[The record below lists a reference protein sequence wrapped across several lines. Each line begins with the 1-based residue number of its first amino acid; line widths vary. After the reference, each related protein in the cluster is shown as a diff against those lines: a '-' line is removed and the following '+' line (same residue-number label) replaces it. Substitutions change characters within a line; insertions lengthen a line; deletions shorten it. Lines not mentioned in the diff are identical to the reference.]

1 MRSFSS
7 TGLRRFPGR
16 ATLRTSSAATRG
28 VVCTGAFRMK
38 RIDLTNYVATLTGL
52 RKPYQANYFAM
63 YSSVLDGVVTDP
75 VLMQLPMDDHLVH
88 RGDGVFD
95 TCKCVAGAIYNLDAH
110 LVRLEC
116 SAAAIGIRW
125 PGGLSEI
132 RARTLETVCV
142 AARPDCSVRVIL
154 ARGPGG
160 FGVSP
165 YEPPRPA
172 LYIVVYGLGEA
183 FMRLHPEGAT
193 VRRSAI
199 PAKPSEF
206 AGIKNCNYLP
216 NVLMKRESVDWG
228 VDFVLG
234 YDAEGHL
241 TEGPTENAGIVT
253 RAGELAFPR
262 LENIL
267 AGTTMLRMVELAR
280 QRLPFLGLHAI
291 TFRDITEEELLA
303 ASEVLIVG
311 TTLNVVA
318 VRSYEGRAIGDGR
331 PGPVWRELNRMV
343 EADILEN
350 EAMRTPVAIP
360 AG

>member
-1 MRSFSS
+1 
-7 TGLRRFPGR
+7 
-16 ATLRTSSAATRG
+16 
-28 VVCTGAFRMK
+28 MK
-38 RIDLTNYVATLTGL
+38 RIDLSNYVAALTAQ
-52 RKPYQANYFAM
+52 RKSYQARYFAM
-63 YSSVLDGVVTDP
+63 YSSVLEGFVTDP

-95 TCKCVAGAIYNLDAH
+95 TCKCVAGAIYNFDAH
-110 LVRLEC
+110 LIRLER

-125 PGGLSEI
+125 PVGLPEI
-132 RARTLETVCV
+132 RQLTLETVRI
-142 AARPDCSVRVIL
+142 AAQPHCSVRVIL

-165 YEPPRPA
+165 YEPPKPA

-183 FMRLHPEGAT
+183 FMRLHPEGAS

-199 PAKPSEF
+199 PAKSAEF

-234 YDAEGHL
+234 YDAAGHL

-253 RAGELAFPR
+253 RSGELVFPR

-280 QRLPFLGLHAI
+280 QRLPFCGLQAI
-291 TFRDITEEELLA
+291 AFRDVTEEELIA
-303 ASEVLIVG
+303 AAEVLIVG

-318 VRSYEGRAIGDGR
+318 VRSYEGRPIGDGR
-331 PGPVWRELNRMV
+331 PGPVWQELNRMI
-343 EADILEN
+343 ESDILEN
-350 EAMRTPVAIP
+350 SSMRTVV
-360 AG
+360 

>member
-1 MRSFSS
+1 
-7 TGLRRFPGR
+7 
-16 ATLRTSSAATRG
+16 
-28 VVCTGAFRMK
+28 
-38 RIDLTNYVATLTGL
+38 
-52 RKPYQANYFAM
+52 
-63 YSSVLDGVVTDP
+63 
-75 VLMQLPMDDHLVH
+75 
-88 RGDGVFD
+88 
-95 TCKCVAGAIYNLDAH
+95 
-110 LVRLEC
+110 
-116 SAAAIGIRW
+116 
-125 PGGLSEI
+125 
-132 RARTLETVCV
+132 
-142 AARPDCSVRVIL
+142 
-154 ARGPGG
+154 
-160 FGVSP
+160 
-165 YEPPRPA
+165 
-172 LYIVVYGLGEA
+172 
-183 FMRLHPEGAT
+183 

-206 AGIKNCNYLP
+206 AEIKNCNYLP

-234 YDAEGHL
+234 YDADGHL

-253 RAGELAFPR
+253 RLGELAFPR

-318 VRSYEGRAIGDGR
+318 VRSYEGRAIGDGL

-350 EAMRTPVAIP
+350 SSMRTVV
-360 AG
+360 